1 MVEPCEYVCTA
12 IMILKLL
19 FLSFFPLISSR
30 DMAKKPGESSK
41 RDKEDVSEEEDISEE
56 EDESEDEDEGD
67 QDEGAVDTNCTAGG
81 KRRAPR
87 EADSR
92 RPQKLI
98 LVVPG
103 MSEQLHRVP
112 ATLPPSAY
120 PVGSENG
127 HDGHV

>member
-1 MVEPCEYVCTA
+1 
-12 IMILKLL
+12 MILKLL

-41 RDKEDVSEEEDISEE
+41 RDKEDVSEE

-92 RPQKLI
+92 RSQKLI

-120 PVGSENG
+120 PVGSEDG

>member
-1 MVEPCEYVCTA
+1 
-12 IMILKLL
+12 MILKLL
-19 FLSFFPLISSR
+19 FLSFPFISSR
-30 DMAKKPGESSK
+30 DSAKKSEESSK

-67 QDEGAVDTNCTAGG
+67 QDEGAVDTNHTAGV
-81 KRRAPR
+81 KRLAPP

-92 RPQKLI
+92 QSKNKFT

-103 MSEQLHRVP
+103 VFEQLHRVP

-120 PVGSENG
+120 PVGSE
-127 HDGHV
+127 DGHV

>member
-19 FLSFFPLISSR
+19 FLPFPFISSR
-30 DMAKKPGESSK
+30 DSAKES
-41 RDKEDVSEEEDISEE
+41 RFSEEEDESEE
-56 EDESEDEDEGD
+56 EHESEDEDEGD

-127 HDGHV
+127 HVGHV

>member
-1 MVEPCEYVCTA
+1 
-12 IMILKLL
+12 
-19 FLSFFPLISSR
+19 
-30 DMAKKPGESSK
+30 MAKKSGESSK

-67 QDEGAVDTNCTAGG
+67 QDEGAVDTNHTAGV
-81 KRRAPR
+81 KRLAPP

-92 RPQKLI
+92 QSKNKFT

-103 MSEQLHRVP
+103 VLRVP
-112 ATLPPSAY
+112 AFLPPSAY
-120 PVGSENG
+120 PVGSEDG